1 MKNCSNCKHRD
12 KCITEEPCIDCR
24 FTEYWEPAEDE
35 FDPEDEEE

>member
-35 FDPEDEEE
+35 FDPEDEE